1 MGFFRVLNF
10 MSIDEREWFQK
21 ESRRKAS
28 LLEKNPSH
36 HPSYSKKNSLFGS
49 VYIWVIAAIFIYIF
63 FKIMGY

>member
-1 MGFFRVLNF
+1 
-10 MSIDEREWFQK
+10 MSIEEREWFQK

-28 LLEKNPSH
+28 LLEKKPSH
-36 HPSYSKKNSLFGS
+36 HPSYPKKNSLFGS